1 MQICH
6 ELSCKHGLSSSLP
19 FLSRPRGKITVTT
32 PKLTTSKFCAILVRL
47 CLLQAFAILSEA
59 KDEHTRKR
67 KFLLSLYNDAEQ
79 CVKVMDHNILSLL
92 QSKVGNIEENMKK
105 HKLQLAREEY
115 FLLVAGNEQPL
126 LSYYRRF

>member
-19 FLSRPRGKITVTT
+19 APGDNTQTNNIQILCDS
-32 PKLTTSKFCAILVRL
+32 CATL

-59 KDEHTRKR
+59 KDEHTRKS

-79 CVKVMDHNILSLL
+79 CVKVMDHNILPLL

-105 HKLQLAREEY
+105 HKLQLAREDY

-126 LSYYRRF
+126 LSYYRRFSTKDC